1 MPSRDQVRQ
10 LREQGYDYPEIA
22 RRLGVPAG
30 QAYLIGT
37 GIPVDDSDFVTAARW
52 QPAGVLPSAQHLLGV
67 PAVNPT
73 SRDLVRDW
81 IKSRVAADAQMRAA
95 HTARAR
101 PASSTNERPGATSGT
116 AEEAAGGHA
125 GLD

>member
-37 GIPVDDSDFVTAARW
+37 GVPVDDSDFASDDRQRVD
-52 QPAGVLPSAQHLLGV
+52 VLPSAQHLLGV
-67 PAVNPT
+67 PTVNPT
-73 SRDLVRDW
+73 SRETVRDW
-81 IKSRVAADAQMRAA
+81 IKSRVGADAQMRAA
-95 HTARAR
+95 HAAHAR
-101 PASSTNERPGATSGT
+101 PAPSTHDRHGRTSGT
-116 AEEAAGGHA
+116 PEETAGGHA